1 MSNASEM
8 VDFELHDDI
17 GDKKENISTKVTS
30 QNDLDSQ
37 PETDSRSEAV
47 MAAPGKSTDAAA
59 NSGPT
64 HLLTKVNTLG
74 PLEGGVLEAEEGLDD
89 QTDNKEE

>member
-17 GDKKENISTKVTS
+17 EDKKENISTKVTS

-37 PETDSRSEAV
+37 RETDSRSEAV
-47 MAAPGKSTDAAA
+47 MAAPCKSTDAATH
-59 NSGPT
+59 SGPS
-64 HLLTKVNTLG
+64 HLPTNVNT
-74 PLEGGVLEAEEGLDD
+74 VL
-89 QTDNKEE
+89 